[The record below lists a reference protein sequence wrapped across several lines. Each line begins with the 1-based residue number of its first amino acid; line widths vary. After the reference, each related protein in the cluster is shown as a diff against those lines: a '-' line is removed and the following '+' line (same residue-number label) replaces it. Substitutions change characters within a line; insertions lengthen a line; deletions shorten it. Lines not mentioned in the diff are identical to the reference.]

1 MLIYQCAVWLILEEL
16 SSFIFNYQALYY
28 IDKHT
33 NDLILFENNQWNNI
47 DLRNNFVSK
56 EFKFDEKLSL
66 LRKNWAER
74 RL

>member
-33 NDLILFENNQWNNI
+33 YDLILFENNQWNNI